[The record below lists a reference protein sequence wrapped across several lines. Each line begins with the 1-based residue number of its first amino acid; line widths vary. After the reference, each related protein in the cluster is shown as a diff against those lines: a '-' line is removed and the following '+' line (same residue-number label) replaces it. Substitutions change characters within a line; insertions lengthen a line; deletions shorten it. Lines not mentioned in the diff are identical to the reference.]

1 MVSASQVSARSAQS
15 PRHAYRAVVLAWAV
29 LLAVGVSDVYAQTTT
44 ARVQS
49 AHLWSKS
56 TSLSLGLKYDK
67 PLGADHNQLPGRGEH
82 DMETVR
88 NWLFTGMVGA
98 GVAIPNA
105 GVDNTDLTVV
115 GYAGFM
121 RRTDWWVERVGLATY
136 VHLEPRAIGPA
147 LLGTV
152 SGAEIVVGGLW
163 VEGGDFVLALGLDLP
178 LESIRDLFR

>member
-1 MVSASQVSARSAQS
+1 MVGTLKVSARSAQS
-15 PRHAYRAVVLAWAV
+15 LRQACRAVVLAWTV
-29 LLAVGVSDVYAQTTT
+29 LLAVGVSDVHAQTTT
-44 ARVQS
+44 TRVQS

-67 PLGADHNQLPGRGEH
+67 PLGADQNQLPDRGEH
-82 DMETVR
+82 GEGTVGD
-88 NWLFTGMVGA
+88 WLFTGMVGA

-121 RRTDWWVERVGLATY
+121 RQIDWWVERVGLAAY

-147 LLGTV
+147 VLGTV
-152 SGAEIVVGGLW
+152 SDAEIVIGGLW

-178 LESIRDLFR
+178 LEFIRDLFR